1 MAALAVDQLRP
12 LASAF
17 SDLKLGYKL
26 KKVLIISF
34 SAIRSDPRVMRQIRL
49 LETGCD
55 LIVTGFG
62 AKPEANIRFVEVV
75 KPRASLWRKAAWA
88 LRLLVGAFESYYWNQ
103 YHVKSAAQLLHDA
116 TPDVIIANDLSALP
130 LALELAR
137 GKPVIYDAHEYSP
150 GEYEDNL
157 LWRLL
162 FGRYNHAFCRKY
174 LPRTASMLT
183 VCQGIADAYA
193 QHYGVRPLVVHNAPA
208 NQGLQP
214 SPVQDDAI
222 RMIHHGVA
230 SSARHLE
237 VMIEMMAFL
246 DRRFTLDLMLI
257 EVEPGYVAFLRQKA
271 QHDARIRFVEPVPMP
286 QICRRINAYDV
297 GLYLLPPD
305 NFNHRHAL
313 PNKFFEFVQACL
325 VVAIGPSP
333 EMAALATKYECGI
346 VAESFDPRA
355 LAAALSGL
363 DTGRLRA
370 LKEASHHAAQSLCFE
385 QDGRIIET
393 EITRLT

>member
-1 MAALAVDQLRP
+1 
-12 LASAF
+12 
-17 SDLKLGYKL
+17 
-26 KKVLIISF
+26 
-34 SAIRSDPRVMRQIRL
+34 MRQVRL
-49 LETGCD
+49 LEAGCE
-55 LIVTGFG
+55 VTVAGFG

-75 KPRASLWRKAAWA
+75 KPRANLLRKAVWA
-88 LRLLVGAFESYYWNQ
+88 LKLLTGAFESYYWSQ
-103 YHVKSAAQLLHDA
+103 YHVKAAARLLHDA
-116 TPDVIIANDLSALP
+116 APDVIIANDLSALP
-130 LALELAR
+130 LALELAK

-150 GEYEDNL
+150 GEYEDRF

-162 FGRYNHAFCRKY
+162 FGRYNDAFCRKY
-174 LPRTASMLT
+174 LPRAASMLT
-183 VCQGIADAYA
+183 VCQGIAVAYS
-193 QHYGVRPLVVHNAPA
+193 QHYKVRPIVVHNAPS
-208 NQGLQP
+208 NQHLQP

-257 EVEPGYVAFLRQKA
+257 EVEPGYMAFLRQKA

-286 QICRRINAYDV
+286 QICRHINAYDV

-333 EMAALATKYECGI
+333 EMAALATRYGCGI
-346 VAESFDPRA
+346 VAESFDPRT

-363 DTGRLRA
+363 DAGRVRA
-370 LKEASHHAAQSLCFE
+370 LKEASHRAAQSLCFE
-385 QDGRIIET
+385 QDGRIIEA
-393 EITRLT
+393 EVERLTSGLDSHCGGPRLQTVGA

>member
-1 MAALAVDQLRP
+1 MKRI
-12 LASAF
+12 
-17 SDLKLGYKL
+17 
-26 KKVLIISF
+26 LIISF
-34 SAIRSDPRVMRQIRL
+34 SVIHSDPRVMRQVRL
-49 LETGCD
+49 LAPAYD
-55 LIVTGFG
+55 VTVAGFG
-62 AKPEANIRFVEVV
+62 VKPEADIRFVDVV
-75 KPRASLWRKAAWA
+75 KPRASLVRKAVWA
-88 LRLLVGAFESYYWNQ
+88 LKLLLGAFESYYWSQ
-103 YHVKSAAQLLHDA
+103 YHVKAAAGLLREA

-130 LALELAR
+130 LALALAR

-150 GEYEDNL
+150 GEYEDQF

-174 LPRTASMLT
+174 LPRAASMLT
-183 VCQGIADAYA
+183 VCQGIADEYA

-208 NQGLQP
+208 HQHLSP
-214 SPVQDDAI
+214 SMVRDDAI

-237 VMIEMMAFL
+237 VMIEMMALL
-246 DRRFTLDLMLI
+246 DHRFTLDLMLI
-257 EVEPGYVAFLRQKA
+257 EVEPGYMAFLRKKA

-286 QICRRINAYDV
+286 QICRRINEYDV

-333 EMAALATKYECGI
+333 EMAALAKKYGCGV
-346 VAESFDPRA
+346 VAESFEPQA

-363 DTGRLRA
+363 DAATVRE
-370 LKEASHHAAQSLCFE
+370 LKEASHRAAGSLCFE
-385 QDGRIIET
+385 QDGQVIEA
-393 EITRLT
+393 EIRRLA

>member
-1 MAALAVDQLRP
+1 M
-12 LASAF
+12 
-17 SDLKLGYKL
+17 

-34 SAIRSDPRVMRQIRL
+34 SVIRSDPRVMRQVRL
-49 LETGCD
+49 LESGCD
-55 LIVTGFG
+55 LTVAGFG
-62 AKPEANIRFVEVV
+62 AKPEADVRFVEVV
-75 KPRASLWRKAAWA
+75 KPRASLLRKAVWA
-88 LRLLVGAFESYYWNQ
+88 LKLLAGAFESYYWSQ
-103 YHVKSAAQLLHDA
+103 YHVKAAAGLLREA
-116 TPDVIIANDLSALP
+116 APDVIIANDLSALP
-130 LALELAR
+130 LALALAR

-150 GEYEDNL
+150 GEYEDQF

-174 LPRTASMLT
+174 LPRAASMLT
-183 VCQGIADAYA
+183 VCQGIADEYA
-193 QHYGVRPLVVHNAPA
+193 QHYGVRPLVVHNAPSH
-208 NQGLQP
+208 QHLSP
-214 SPVQDDAI
+214 SPVQDGAI

-333 EMAALATKYECGI
+333 EMAALAKKHECGV
-346 VAESFDPRA
+346 VAESFEPQA
-355 LAAALSGL
+355 LAAALAGL
-363 DTGRLRA
+363 DAEKVRA
-370 LKEASHHAAQSLCFE
+370 LKEASHRAAGVLCFE
-385 QDGRIIET
+385 QDGQVIEA
-393 EITRLT
+393 EIRRLA